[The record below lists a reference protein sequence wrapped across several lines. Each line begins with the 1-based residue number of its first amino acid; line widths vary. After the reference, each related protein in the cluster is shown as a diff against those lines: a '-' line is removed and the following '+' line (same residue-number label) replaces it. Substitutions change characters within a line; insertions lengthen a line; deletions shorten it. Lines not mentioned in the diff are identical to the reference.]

1 MNSERTQLEIEEALH
16 GGPKTPLT
24 CTIKQPGCVHVVEC
38 GHKFDPRS
46 QPKGRC
52 GFCWSVHWDLHPAE
66 VAAGQSILK
75 VYGKEAVI
83 KSKGE
88 KYYKALRKA
97 IEAYEWKQNQEAS
110 LKPMDVVTT

>member
-1 MNSERTQLEIEEALH
+1 MTPESYLDDMH

-38 GHKFDPRS
+38 GHKFDPRE
-46 QPKGRC
+46 QPRNNC
-52 GFCWSVHWDLHPAE
+52 RYCWSVYWELHPAE
-66 VAAGQSILK
+66 VPAGQSILK

-83 KSKGE
+83 KSRGE

-97 IEAYEWKQNQEAS
+97 IEAYEWKRSQEAS
-110 LKPMDVVTT
+110 LKPMDAVTT